1 MEFNL
6 ISRFSYKYRN
16 YISVCGRF
24 LIEVKE
30 SINQDSSDHL
40 NLFNVRVVDTKTQR
54 SKLLKY
60 KARNYIL
67 HKMLSFVANN
77 IKIENGIFII

>member
-16 YISVCGRF
+16 YISDCGRF

-30 SINQDSSDHL
+30 AINLDSSDHL
-40 NLFNVRVVDTKTQR
+40 NLFNIRVVDTKTQR
-54 SKLLKY
+54 SKVLKY

-67 HKMLSFVANN
+67 HEMLTFVANN
-77 IKIENGIFII
+77 LTIENGIFII